1 MKKKFLAQSK
11 FTKTAIIGLASM
23 SLVIG
28 LSPMVAQA
36 STDAQ
41 AAVQP
46 DKDYFKALGW
56 DIEANSSPDMACS
69 DVSLKRV
76 MKSGLKLG
84 IYQGI
89 PFFDIQSGKETTG
102 IDWDINI
109 AVAKYLGIK
118 TVKSVILQWPEMVPS
133 LLSKKID
140 VIGGNIHGNPGRY
153 KNFAFTAPAWWYA
166 TVVVAAKGNP
176 KGIKAWADLTKPG
189 IKVGVIAGSQ
199 AAAWVKDAKIADVS
213 QFTTSALEFAALAAG
228 RVDALVEDEPSSVV
242 FINENPKANVQIVK
256 GLKDVPPDVWANYA
270 RYGTRFQDCTLNM
283 AYSRALGELIMH
295 GVIGRILDKHGF
307 SRTENIFEPEHNPA
321 F

>member
-1 MKKKFLAQSK
+1 MKKKFLAQNK

>member
-1 MKKKFLAQSK
+1 MKKQFLARNK
-11 FTKTAIIGLASM
+11 FTKTAIIGFATM
-23 SLVIG
+23 GLVIG
-28 LSPMVAQA
+28 LSPMIAQA
-36 STDAQ
+36 ATDAQ

-46 DKDYFKALGW
+46 DKEYFKALGW
-56 DIEANSSPDMACS
+56 NIEDNSSPDMGCS
-69 DVSLKRV
+69 DTSLKRV
-76 MKSGLKLG
+76 MSRGLKLG

-118 TVKSVILQWPEMVPS
+118 NVKSVILQWPEMVPS

-166 TVVVAAKGNP
+166 TVIVAAKGNP

-228 RVDALVEDEPSSVV
+228 RVDAIVEDEPSSVV
-242 FINENPKANVQIVK
+242 FINENPKAGVQIVK

-307 SRTENIFEPEHNPA
+307 SRSENIFEPEHNPA
-321 F
+321 L

>member
-1 MKKKFLAQSK
+1 MKKQFRARNK
-11 FTKTAIIGLASM
+11 FTKTAIIGFATM
-23 SLVIG
+23 GLVIG
-28 LSPMVAQA
+28 LSPMIAQA
-36 STDAQ
+36 ATDAQ

-46 DKDYFKALGW
+46 DKEYFKALGW
-56 DIEANSSPDMACS
+56 DIEDNSSPDMACS
-69 DVSLKRV
+69 DSSLKRV
-76 MKSGLKLG
+76 MRSGLKLG

-118 TVKSVILQWPEMVPS
+118 NVKSVILQWPEMVPS

-166 TVVVAAKGNP
+166 TVIVAAKGNP

-228 RVDALVEDEPSSVV
+228 RVDAIVEDEPSSVV
-242 FINENPKANVQIVK
+242 FINENPKAGVQIVK

-307 SRTENIFEPEHNPA
+307 SRSENIFEPEHNPA
-321 F
+321 L

>member
-1 MKKKFLAQSK
+1 MKKQFLARNK
-11 FTKTAIIGLASM
+11 FTKTAIIGFATM
-23 SLVIG
+23 GLVIG
-28 LSPMVAQA
+28 LSPMIAQA
-36 STDAQ
+36 ATDAQ

-46 DKDYFKALGW
+46 DKEYFKALGW
-56 DIEANSSPDMACS
+56 NIEDNSSPDMACS
-69 DVSLKRV
+69 DSSLKRV
-76 MKSGLKLG
+76 MRSGLKLG

-118 TVKSVILQWPEMVPS
+118 NVKSVILQWPEMVPS

-166 TVVVAAKGNP
+166 TVIVAAKGNP

-228 RVDALVEDEPSSVV
+228 RVDVIVEDEPSSVV
-242 FINENPKANVQIVK
+242 FINENPKAGVQIVK

-307 SRTENIFEPEHNPA
+307 SRSENIFEPEHNPA
-321 F
+321 L

>member
-1 MKKKFLAQSK
+1 MKKKFLAQNK

-166 TVVVAAKGNP
+166 TVIVAAKGNP
-176 KGIKAWADLTKPG
+176 KGIKAWADMTKPG
-189 IKVGVIAGSQ
+189 LKVGVIAGSQ

-213 QFTTSALEFAALAAG
+213 QFTNSALEFAALSAG
-228 RVDALVEDEPSSVV
+228 RVDAIVEDEPSSVV
-242 FINENPKANVQIVK
+242 FINENPKAPIQIIK

-295 GVIGRILDKHGF
+295 GVIGRILEKHGF
-307 SRTENIFEPEHNPA
+307 SKTENIFEPEHNPA

>member
-1 MKKKFLAQSK
+1 MKKKFLAQNK

-133 LLSKKID
+133 LLSRKID

>member
-1 MKKKFLAQSK
+1 MKKKFLAQNK

-213 QFTTSALEFAALAAG
+213 QFTNSALEFAALSAG
-228 RVDALVEDEPSSVV
+228 RVDAIVEDEPSSVV
-242 FINENPKANVQIVK
+242 FINENPKAPIQIIK

-283 AYSRALGELIMH
+283 AYSRALCELIMH
-295 GVIGRILDKHGF
+295 GVIGRILEKHGF
-307 SRTENIFEPEHNPA
+307 SKTENIFEPEHNPA

>member
-1 MKKKFLAQSK
+1 MKKKFLAQNK
-11 FTKTAIIGLASM
+11 FAKTAIIGLASM

>member
-1 MKKKFLAQSK
+1 MKKQFLARNK
-11 FTKTAIIGLASM
+11 FTKTAIIGFATM
-23 SLVIG
+23 GLVIG
-28 LSPMVAQA
+28 LSPMIAQA
-36 STDAQ
+36 ATDAQ

-46 DKDYFKALGW
+46 DKEYFKALGW
-56 DIEANSSPDMACS
+56 NIEDNSSPDMACS
-69 DVSLKRV
+69 DSSLKRV
-76 MKSGLKLG
+76 MRSGLKLG

-118 TVKSVILQWPEMVPS
+118 NVKSVILQWPEMVPS

-166 TVVVAAKGNP
+166 TVIVAAKGNP

-213 QFTTSALEFAALAAG
+213 QFTTSALEFAALSAG
-228 RVDALVEDEPSSVV
+228 RVDAIVEDEPSSVV
-242 FINENPKANVQIVK
+242 FINENPKAGVQIVK

-307 SRTENIFEPEHNPA
+307 SRSENIFEPEHNPA
-321 F
+321 L

>member
-1 MKKKFLAQSK
+1 MKKKFLAQNK
-11 FTKTAIIGLASM
+11 FAKTAIIGLASM

-102 IDWDINI
+102 IDWDINM

-166 TVVVAAKGNP
+166 TVIVAAKGNP

-213 QFTTSALEFAALAAG
+213 QFTNSALEFAALSAG
-228 RVDALVEDEPSSVV
+228 RVDAIVEDEPSSVV
-242 FINENPKANVQIVK
+242 FINENPKAPIQIIK

-295 GVIGRILDKHGF
+295 GVIGRILEKHGF
-307 SRTENIFEPEHNPA
+307 SKTENIFEPEHNPA

>member
-1 MKKKFLAQSK
+1 MKKKFLAQNK
-11 FTKTAIIGLASM
+11 FAKTAIIGLASM

-84 IYQGI
+84 IYQGV

-102 IDWDINI
+102 IDWDINM

-166 TVVVAAKGNP
+166 TVIVAAKGNP
-176 KGIKAWADLTKPG
+176 KGIKAWADMTKPG
-189 IKVGVIAGSQ
+189 LKVGVIAGSQ

-213 QFTTSALEFAALAAG
+213 QFTNSALEFAALSAG
-228 RVDALVEDEPSSVV
+228 RVDAIVEDEPSSVV
-242 FINENPKANVQIVK
+242 FINENPKAPIQIIK

-295 GVIGRILDKHGF
+295 GVIGRILEKHGF
-307 SRTENIFEPEHNPA
+307 SKTENIFEPEHNPA

>member
-1 MKKKFLAQSK
+1 MKILARNK
-11 FTKTAIIGLASM
+11 FTKRGIIGLATI

-28 LSPMVAQA
+28 LSPMI
-36 STDAQ
+36 AQ
-41 AAVQP
+41 AATNAQAPIQP
-46 DKDYFKALGW
+46 DKEYFKKLGW
-56 DIEANSSPDMACS
+56 DVEDNSSPDMACS
-69 DVSLKRV
+69 DVSLSRAIR
-76 MKSGLKLG
+76 SGVKLG

-89 PFFDIQSGKETTG
+89 PFFDIQTGKETTG

-109 AVAKYLGIK
+109 AVMKYLGITK
-118 TVKSVILQWPEMVPS
+118 VKSVILQWPEMVPS

-153 KNFAFTAPAWWYA
+153 KNFAFTGPAWWYA

-176 KGIKAWADLTKPG
+176 KGIKAWADLKKPG
-189 IKVGVIAGSQ
+189 IKIGVIAGSQ
-199 AAAWVKDAKIADVS
+199 AAAWAKDAKLADVS
-213 QFTTSALEFAALAAG
+213 QFTNSALEFAALAAG

-256 GLKDVPPDVWANYA
+256 GLKDVPADVWANYA
-270 RYGTRFQDCTLNM
+270 RYGIRFQDCTLNM
-283 AYSRALGELIMH
+283 AYSRALSELIMH

-307 SRTENIFEPEHNPA
+307 ARSENIFEPEHNPA

>member
-84 IYQGI
+84 IYQGV

-102 IDWDINI
+102 IDWDINM

-118 TVKSVILQWPEMVPS
+118 TVKSVVLQWPEMVPS

-228 RVDALVEDEPSSVV
+228 RVDAIVEDEPSSVV

-256 GLKDVPPDVWANYA
+256 GLKDVPADVWANYA

-295 GVIGRILDKHGF
+295 GVIGRILEKHGF
-307 SRTENIFEPEHNPA
+307 AASENIFEPEHNPA